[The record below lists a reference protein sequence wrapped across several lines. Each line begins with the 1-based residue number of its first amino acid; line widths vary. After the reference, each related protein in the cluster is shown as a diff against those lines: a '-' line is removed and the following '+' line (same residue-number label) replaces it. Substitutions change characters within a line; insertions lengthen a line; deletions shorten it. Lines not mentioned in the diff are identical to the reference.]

1 MICHYWL
8 FNHAFK
14 FQDSV
19 CNDYH
24 DLTMLSVNIKDIT
37 IMTIKDI
44 DYCCIIH
51 NISKY
56 QAINLLKVSVLE
68 DCGYIYIYIYIYI
81 SLYILF

>member
-8 FNHAFK
+8 FNHGFK

-24 DLTMLSVNIKDIT
+24 DLTMLSLNIKDIT
-37 IMTIKDI
+37 IMTIKNI
-44 DYCCIIH
+44 DYCCITH

-56 QAINLLKVSVLE
+56 QTINLLKVSVLE
-68 DCGYIYIYIYIYI
+68 DCGYKYI
-81 SLYILF
+81 